1 VEEDETVPNN
11 IVPEVAE
18 AEAERNDAT
27 AGLSLYKHIPPGMK
41 GEQLLDHMY
50 KFSHRTHR
58 GDAGSYGISSH
69 LGVSPRGA
77 FQRSLCSIN
86 PHQEK
91 MKTLMNEMNAG
102 ICKSRAM
109 RARMTNMG
117 EIGGQ
122 SGIIND
128 DKSNDK
134 AKFRAALLA
143 SQAEVI
149 EAVNA
154 KKATKTKAAALDS
167 IELLPMALHHYGSV
181 PEGSSSYPR
190 VFTKKCVEAILSLV
204 LEVTV
209 SGSVKRNDLITM
221 IQHHATKHPS
231 AIHDAMAKH
240 PFEQSKT
247 TSEIATF
254 QSSTPQRRF
263 IIGGIMGGVR
273 I

>member
-1 VEEDETVPNN
+1 
-11 IVPEVAE
+11 
-18 AEAERNDAT
+18 
-27 AGLSLYKHIPPGMK
+27 
-41 GEQLLDHMY
+41 
-50 KFSHRTHR
+50 
-58 GDAGSYGISSH
+58 
-69 LGVSPRGA
+69 
-77 FQRSLCSIN
+77 
-86 PHQEK
+86 

-109 RARMTNMG
+109 RACMTNMG

-149 EAVNA
+149 EAENA

-167 IELLPMALHHYGSV
+167 IELLPMALHHYDSV

-190 VFTKKCVEAILSLV
+190 VFTKKCAEAILSLV
-204 LEVTV
+204 FEVTV

-221 IQHHATKHPS
+221 IYDPES
-231 AIHDAMAKH
+231 RN
-240 PFEQSKT
+240 KT
-247 TSEIATF
+247 SICN
-254 QSSTPQRRF
+254 PRRNGKAP
-263 IIGGIMGGVR
+263 I
-273 I
+273 